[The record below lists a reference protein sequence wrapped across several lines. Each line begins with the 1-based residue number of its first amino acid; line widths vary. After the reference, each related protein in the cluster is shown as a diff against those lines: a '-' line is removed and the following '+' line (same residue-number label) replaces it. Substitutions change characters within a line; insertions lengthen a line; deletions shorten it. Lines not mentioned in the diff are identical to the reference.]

1 MATAWKAYPYFK
13 TENLRAYFE
22 KYILIKKKDSQGME
36 KYEKLGW
43 NAKIAKYWLFNIN
56 TNPSPWLLQFMP

>member
-1 MATAWKAYPYFK
+1 
-13 TENLRAYFE
+13 
-22 KYILIKKKDSQGME
+22 ME

-56 TNPSPWLLQFMP
+56 TTPSLWLLQFMP